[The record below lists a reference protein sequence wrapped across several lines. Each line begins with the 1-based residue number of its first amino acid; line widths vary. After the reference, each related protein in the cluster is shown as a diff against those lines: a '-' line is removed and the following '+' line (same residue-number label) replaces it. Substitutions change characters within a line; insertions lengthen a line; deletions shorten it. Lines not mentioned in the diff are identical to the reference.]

1 MEEKVEAKTEAQMTK
16 VENVVEVHFN
26 HSRKTQ
32 NIASEYERARL
43 VERKSALEEDW

>member
-1 MEEKVEAKTEAQMTK
+1 MEEKVEEQTTK

-32 NIASEYERARL
+32 NVASEYERARL